1 MRSFL
6 LEIDESTKDS
16 KPHRNRARFNFGGD
30 VVVRSSGAVNPV
42 PELFQEEFSVH
53 QPAQASDANVE
64 QGNFYSTLKC
74 KMDEVL

>member
-16 KPHRNRARFNFGGD
+16 KPHRNRAKFNFGGD
-30 VVVRSSGAVNPV
+30 VRSSGAVNPV

-53 QPAQASDANVE
+53 QPAQGDANIE
-64 QGNFYSTLKC
+64 QGHFYSTLKC